1 MSFHDELKAL
11 RQEEIMQT
19 NNRLID
25 MIQTILIAYIV
36 PIDEMKTKLREHAS
50 KRLHRCVYTKC
61 VIDMSPILDC
71 GNRMYIHPK
80 YIEFKSNSDEFFKIC
95 KVFPV
100 YKKIKNTIIDAFPG
114 AKITETMRGKSI
126 VFTVAYDLTCATCT

>member
-1 MSFHDELKAL
+1 MSFYDELKAL
-11 RQEEIMQT
+11 RQEEIMRT

-36 PIDEMKTKLREHAS
+36 PIDEMKTELRMCAS
-50 KRLHRCVYTKC
+50 THLHPSVYTKC
-61 VIDMSPILDC
+61 EIDMSPILDC

-80 YIEFKSNSDEFFKIC
+80 YIEFKSNSDDFFKIC
-95 KVFPV
+95 KVFPL

-114 AKITETMRGKSI
+114 ANITEYLSISKKSI
-126 VFTVAYDLTCATCT
+126 MIIVGYNL